1 MVLLIGGAYQGK
13 TAYAQKKYGLRAADI
28 FTCETELLD
37 GERACRRAGRA

>member
-28 FTCETELLD
+28 FTCETE
-37 GERACRRAGRA
+37 